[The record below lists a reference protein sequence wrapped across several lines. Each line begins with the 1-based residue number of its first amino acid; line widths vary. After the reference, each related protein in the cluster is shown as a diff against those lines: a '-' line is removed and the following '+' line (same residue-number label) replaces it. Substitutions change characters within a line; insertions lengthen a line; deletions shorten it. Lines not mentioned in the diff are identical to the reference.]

1 MRMEFDQVM
10 NEFAQTPGAPRASNV
25 TWRGLGCR
33 DTASRT
39 EPTTAD
45 RRPVMCSRL
54 AWRAQFIN
62 VALRKASL
70 EDLADLHLADTT
82 RERATGVALKSFA
95 TFRTMKLRHGRRT
108 PQLSGRADRPLQAV
122 LAGTAVP
129 VIMAFP
135 PLLPVVGNL

>member
-1 MRMEFDQVM
+1 
-10 NEFAQTPGAPRASNV
+10 
-25 TWRGLGCR
+25 
-33 DTASRT
+33 
-39 EPTTAD
+39 
-45 RRPVMCSRL
+45 MCSRL

-82 RERATGVALKSFA
+82 RERATGVPLKSFA
-95 TFRTMKLRHGRRT
+95 TFRTMKLRHGCRT
-108 PQLSGRADRPLQAV
+108 PQLSGRADRPLQEV